1 MNLSLGL
8 EGSALADTCL
18 ATWASA
24 EGNSEQMAEFVSGC
38 QGFSPI
44 LEEWRI
50 VIRSSLCGQGRGLVA
65 YQAPCGLELLWSHP
79 KYYFSTSLKLARVK
93 CR

>member
-8 EGSALADTCL
+8 EGSALADSCL

-38 QGFSPI
+38 RGFSSI

-50 VIRSSLCGQGRGLVA
+50 VIRSHCVGREGGLLFIKPPVVLSSFGLTLNIIFL
-65 YQAPCGLELLWSHP
+65 QA
-79 KYYFSTSLKLARVK
+79 
-93 CR
+93 

>member
-18 ATWASA
+18 ATWASV

-38 QGFSPI
+38 RGFSPI

-50 VIRSSLCGQGRGLVA
+50 MIRSHCVWAGKGACCLSS
-65 YQAPCGLELLWSHP
+65 PLWS
-79 KYYFSTSLKLARVK
+79 
-93 CR
+93 